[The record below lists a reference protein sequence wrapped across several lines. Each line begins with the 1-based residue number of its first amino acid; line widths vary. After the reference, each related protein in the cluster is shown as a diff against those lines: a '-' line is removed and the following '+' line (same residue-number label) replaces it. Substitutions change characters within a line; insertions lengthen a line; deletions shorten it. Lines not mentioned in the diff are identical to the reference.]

1 MMNLKE
7 IYEIAKKENE
17 GGKVVECIDL
27 GNKYAF
33 LFVPNWLE
41 NEEVLGINDPDYTT
55 VDKENGTIG
64 SLIIPPIENLELL
77 NKGTPI
83 DVKQLRMLDEQ
94 SQAGKLFNL
103 DLGD

>member
-7 IYEIAKKENE
+7 IYEIAKKEYEN
-17 GGKVVECIDL
+17 GKLIECKDL

-33 LFVPNWLE
+33 MFGPKDLSDDEMLLDEPY
-41 NEEVLGINDPDYTT
+41 ITI
-55 VDKENGTIG
+55 DKENGTIDY
-64 SLIIPPIENLELL
+64 LTVPPIENLEIL
-77 NKGTPI
+77 KRGTSI
-83 DVKQLRMLDEQ
+83 DVKQLRMFDEQ